1 MHERGEIPLFQ
12 LDAPD
17 GRRRGTLDAWQRRE
31 MLVALLHPGC
41 DVCQALHRSLVDR
54 TPELHR
60 DEVDVFAVVRPG
72 APEAPVPP
80 GALVDA
86 EGRVTRTL
94 SEALHL
100 APDAAVL
107 AVANRFSK
115 LYAVVDLHSG
125 PTAAVLKE
133 AMEWLQLAQLQ
144 CGECQAPLDWD

>member
-41 DVCQALHRSLVDR
+41 DVCQALHRTLAAR
-54 TPELHR
+54 APEWR
-60 DEVDVFAVVRPG
+60 KEEVDVFSVVRPG
-72 APEAPVPP
+72 QPEAPVPP

-86 EGRVTRTL
+86 DGRVTRTL
-94 SEALHL
+94 SEALGL
-100 APDAAVL
+100 KPDAAVL
-107 AVANRFSK
+107 AVGNRFSR
-115 LYAVVDLHSG
+115 LYAVVDLHAG

-133 AMEWLQLAQLQ
+133 AQEWLQLAQYQ
-144 CGECQAPLDWD
+144 CGECQAPLAWD